1 MLLSAHQPAYLPW
14 PGYFDKIA
22 RSDLFVYLDSVQ
34 YEKNSFINRNRIK
47 TSQGSHWLT
56 IPVATKGHFSST
68 LAHTLIDSNAAWRR
82 KHVKALEHAYSKA
95 PAYGQFMPFVSQL
108 ISSEELNLSDYLYHH
123 LISWCCLLGIGTPII
138 RASTLSL
145 SGSKS
150 DLILDL
156 CRQLGASR
164 YLSGV
169 HGRSYL
175 SADDFTASGIE
186 IDYQDYAPPVYA
198 QLWGDF
204 LPGLSMVDLCM
215 NGVSWPC

>member
-68 LAHTLIDSNAAWRR
+68 LAHTLIDANVAWKR

-95 PAYGQFMPFVSQL
+95 PAYDRIMPFVSQL
-108 ISSEELNLSDYLYHH
+108 IGLDELNLSEYLYQH
-123 LISWCCLLGIGTPII
+123 LVSWCGLLGISTPII

-145 SGSKS
+145 VGSKS
-150 DLILDL
+150 DLILEL
-156 CRQLGASR
+156 CRQLGATC
-164 YLSGV
+164 YLSGA
-169 HGRSYL
+169 HGRNYL
-175 SADDFTASGIE
+175 CADDFATFGIDV
-186 IDYQDYAPPVYA
+186 DYQDYVPPVYR

-204 LPGLSMVDLCM
+204 IPCLSMVDLCM
-215 NGVSWPC
+215 NGVYWPC